1 MRRRHPL
8 LWLLLGAGLALAIGC
23 RMNQPPPL
31 GAPQGRL
38 LPCPGSP
45 NCVCSQDADPD
56 HQIAPL
62 SCSGNADDALA
73 GLKRLI
79 AAQPRAKV
87 TDEAPGYLRAE
98 FRSRIFRF
106 VDDVEFLVDAPRGVI
121 HVRSASRVGYSDLG
135 VNRQRVERL
144 RAAWQAAGH

>member
-8 LWLLLGAGLALAIGC
+8 LWLLLGIGLAFAIGC

-62 SCSGNADDALA
+62 TYSGTAGNAFA
-73 GLKRLI
+73 GLKQLV
-79 AAQPRAKV
+79 ASQPRAKI
-87 TDEAPGYLRAE
+87 TEESPGYLRAE
-98 FRSRIFRF
+98 FRSKIFRF
-106 VDDVEFLVDAPRGVI
+106 VDDVEFLLDEPRRVI

-144 RAAWQAAGH
+144 RTAWQAAGH